1 MSNSYRTLIE
11 RLRQFADG
19 HYIIQKFYHGQIDA
33 ADLDKEP
40 RYPMMHVLP
49 VDIRASEGTL
59 DYALE
64 IRFADI
70 GRDKEI
76 KTDYQ
81 KEIISDMSRLA
92 LSLISEI
99 ENGQVL
105 FGEDAEIV
113 DKQATIIPF
122 IEEFTHVLTGVQLNV
137 TIRLPY
143 NWSAC
148 DIPADYSPNITD
160 NPDTGSGILTKI
172 GVYNDGDFVGYTS
185 FLDFS
190 DDFNVTVNGN
200 KIEVT
205 LAGGGGGAGTL
216 QETTD
221 LGNTTTNDIQL
232 IDAAE
237 VIFGAGG
244 GVLLDNDSRLREG
257 TIDAGTGGSNGIA
270 LICGV
275 GYELKWEAGSQ
286 YVMNGNG
293 DNIRIVNYKFNIVP
307 SATDD
312 SSSGFYV
319 GSKWILDDGDIYVCT
334 DSTIGAAVWE
344 IETYADWNA
353 TSGSREIANK
363 PTIPTLT
370 SDLTNDGED
379 GTNPFITAL
388 DLGSYGDMFKST
400 YDTDNDGIVDSAETV
415 QIIVRNSTG
424 STLTKGQVVY
434 LSGATGNR
442 PNAVLAQANTE
453 ASSDKTIGVVVA
465 NIANNAD
472 GQIAVSGTLHNLD
485 TSAFTAGDA
494 VWLSAA
500 TAGAITATAPAEPNH
515 TVFIGYI
522 ARAHPTQGRL
532 VIAIQNGYELDDIH
546 GVLISSPANNQGL
559 IYNSTTGLWE
569 NKNIPNVDLSSISVT
584 ETSARLD
591 NWTPTGWTNTAASV
605 IKVIKLNANYVDKV
619 QVISGLTDGTSGRI
633 VTITNTSTDNLV
645 ILELNST
652 NSLAAN
658 RFKFLGRGAYFLFP
672 NDDITL
678 LHNGVQW
685 SQLSGNTK
693 NGHTLF
699 DDMGAPN
706 HLNVGINTSYFG
718 EAGYGIASGT
728 GALVRNETPMT
739 NSIGTIGLTTGTLAI
754 GYAKIVMNGRG
765 GTGFGTGS
773 TLYNQYAVVTRLR
786 LEALPTALQDFRF
799 QTGLVAVSNSAA
811 PSMTGL
817 MGWYCTSANANW
829 KCYAA
834 NTSSTIVSDVTSG
847 LPIVLNADIV
857 LATYHPNPQGDTVFV
872 YSSDGGMTYTVDS
885 RFVRV
890 TSNYGGAPV
899 VGLSKILGIT
909 SITADIDYIGLTIKG
924 AGV

>member
-11 RLRQFADG
+11 RLRQFANG

-81 KEIISDMSRLA
+81 KEIISDMSRIA

-99 ENGQVL
+99 ENGEVL
-105 FGEDAEIV
+105 FGEEAEIV

-137 TIRLPY
+137 TIRLPF

-160 NPDTGSGILTKI
+160 NPTTGSGILTKI

-190 DDFNVTVNGN
+190 DDFDVTVNNN

-205 LAGGGGGAGTL
+205 LFGGGGGAGTL

-257 TIDAGTGGSNGIA
+257 TIDAGTGGSKGIA

-286 YVMNGNG
+286 YVMNGSG
-293 DNIRIVNYKFNIVP
+293 DNIRIVNYKFNIAPAV
-307 SATDD
+307 TDD

-319 GSKWILDDGDIYVCT
+319 GSRWILDNGDIYVCT

-353 TSGSREIANK
+353 ASGSREIANK

-379 GTNPFITAL
+379 GVNPFITAL
-388 DLGSYGDMFKST
+388 DVPAQVNSDWNATSGVAEILNKPNLSGYGDMFKST
-400 YDTDNDGIVDSAETV
+400 YDTDNDGIVDKSETV

-442 PNAVLAQANTE
+442 PNAVLAQANSE
-453 ASSDKTIGVVVA
+453 ATSSKTIGIVVA
-465 NIANNAD
+465 NIANNSD
-472 GQIAVSGTLHNLD
+472 GNVAVSGTLHDLATNSFAD
-485 TSAFTAGDA
+485 GDA
-494 VWLSAA
+494 VWLSAT
-500 TAGAITATAPAEPNH
+500 TAGAITATPPAEPNH

-522 ARAHPTQGRL
+522 ARAHPTQGRI
-532 VIAIQNGYELDDIH
+532 VIAIQNGYELNELH
-546 GVLISSPANNQGL
+546 GVSVPSPSDNQVLYYSSSEGLWKSKSLAKSDVGLGNVDNTSDANKPISTATQTALDLKKNKAEQRIFETTSNQTTS
-559 IYNSTTGLWE
+559 STTRA
-569 NKNIPNVDLSSISVT
+569 DVT
-584 ETSARLD
+584 ELTVPLLAGKKYRIELFGMMQSA
-591 NWTPTGWTNTAASV
+591 AV
-605 IKVIKLNANYVDKV
+605 
-619 QVISGLTDGTSGRI
+619 
-633 VTITNTSTDNLV
+633 
-645 ILELNST
+645 
-652 NSLAAN
+652 
-658 RFKFLGRGAYFLFP
+658 
-672 NDDITL
+672 
-678 LHNGVQW
+678 
-685 SQLSGNTK
+685 
-693 NGHTLF
+693 
-699 DDMGAPN
+699 
-706 HLNVGINTSYFG
+706 
-718 EAGYGIASGT
+718 
-728 GALVRNETPMT
+728 
-739 NSIGTIGLTTGTLAI
+739 TTGCSVGFYLSTGTATI
-754 GYAKIVMNGRG
+754 NGIIR
-765 GTGFGTGS
+765 
-773 TLYNQYAVVTRLR
+773 
-786 LEALPTALQDFRF
+786 
-799 QTGLVAVSNSAA
+799 GLVSTTA
-811 PSMTGL
+811 
-817 MGWYCTSANANW
+817 SANAID
-829 KCYAA
+829 AFISVVTTTA
-834 NTSSTIVSDVTSG
+834 GATGSFFTTSG
-847 LPIVLNADIV
+847 VGAINSPHGLGGSFYIESDSNCDFKVQFGSEVAASTTLLAGSALIVDQLN
-857 LATYHPNPQGDTVFV
+857 
-872 YSSDGGMTYTVDS
+872 
-885 RFVRV
+885 
-890 TSNYGGAPV
+890 
-899 VGLSKILGIT
+899 
-909 SITADIDYIGLTIKG
+909 
-924 AGV
+924 

>member
-172 GVYNDGDFVGYTS
+172 GVYNDGAFVGYTS

-205 LAGGGGGAGTL
+205 LVGGGGGGAGTL

-257 TIDAGTGGSNGIA
+257 TIDAGTGGNNGIA

-319 GSKWILDDGDIYVCT
+319 GSKWILDNGDIYVCT
-334 DSTIGAAVWE
+334 DATIGAAVWE

-353 TSGSREIANK
+353 ASGSREIANK

-370 SDLTNDGED
+370 SDLTNDGAD

-415 QIIVRNSTG
+415 QIVVRNSTG

-442 PNAVLAQANTE
+442 PNAVLAQANSE
-453 ASSDKTIGVVVA
+453 ATSSKTIGIVVA

-472 GQIAVSGTLHNLD
+472 GQVAVSGTLHNLD

-500 TAGAITATAPAEPNH
+500 TAGAITVTPPAEPNH

-522 ARAHPTQGRL
+522 ARAHPTQGRI
-532 VIAIQNGYELDDIH
+532 VIAIQNGYELNELH
-546 GVLISSPANNQGL
+546 GVSITTPATNDYL
-559 IYNSTTGLWE
+559 YYASDGLW
-569 NKNIPNVDLSSISVT
+569 KNRALPSPVYLELVRTGSVVPVSATRYAAEGLAGIATSIVITIAPRKLFTTFRVFITTAQPASGSLTVMRKFYNIAGT
-584 ETSARLD
+584 EIGSQSLVI
-591 NWTPTGWTNTAASV
+591 AASSV
-605 IKVIKLNANYVDKV
+605 A
-619 QVISGLTDGTSGRI
+619 
-633 VTITNTSTDNLV
+633 
-645 ILELNST
+645 
-652 NSLAAN
+652 
-658 RFKFLGRGAYFLFP
+658 
-672 NDDITL
+672 
-678 LHNGVQW
+678 
-685 SQLSGNTK
+685 
-693 NGHTLF
+693 
-699 DDMGAPN
+699 
-706 HLNVGINTSYFG
+706 GIY
-718 EAGYGIASGT
+718 EYT
-728 GALVRNETPMT
+728 GATYDMSATNGSYGFTIVNAATSSSANV
-739 NSIGTIGLTTGTLAI
+739 NSIE
-754 GYAKIVMNGRG
+754 
-765 GTGFGTGS
+765 S
-773 TLYNQYAVVTRLR
+773 
-786 LEALPTALQDFRF
+786 
-799 QTGLVAVSNSAA
+799 
-811 PSMTGL
+811 
-817 MGWYCTSANANW
+817 
-829 KCYAA
+829 
-834 NTSSTIVSDVTSG
+834 
-847 LPIVLNADIV
+847 
-857 LATYHPNPQGDTVFV
+857 V
-872 YSSDGGMTYTVDS
+872 YE
-885 RFVRV
+885 
-890 TSNYGGAPV
+890 
-899 VGLSKILGIT
+899 
-909 SITADIDYIGLTIKG
+909 
-924 AGV
+924 

>member
-49 VDIRASEGTL
+49 VDIRASTGTL

-81 KEIISDMSRLA
+81 KEIISDMSRIA

-99 ENGQVL
+99 ENGEVL

-137 TIRLPY
+137 TIRLPF

-160 NPDTGSGILTKI
+160 NPTTGSGILTKI
-172 GVYNDGDFVGYTS
+172 GIYNDGAFVGYTS
-185 FLDFS
+185 FVDFS

-244 GVLLDNDSRLREG
+244 GVLLDNASRLREG
-257 TIDAGTGGSNGIA
+257 TIDANTGGSKGIA
-270 LICGV
+270 QICGV

-286 YVMNGNG
+286 YVMNGSG
-293 DNIRIVNYKFNIVP
+293 DNIRIVNHKFNIAPVV
-307 SATDD
+307 TDD

-319 GSKWILDDGDIYVCT
+319 GSRWILDNGDIYVCT

-353 TSGSREIANK
+353 ASGSREIANK

-379 GTNPFITAL
+379 GVNPFITAL
-388 DLGSYGDMFKST
+388 DISAQVNSDWNATSGVAEILNKPNLSGYGDMFKST
-400 YDTDNDGIVDSAETV
+400 YDTDNDGIVDKAETV

-442 PNAVLAQANTE
+442 PNAVLSQANSE
-453 ASSDKTIGVVVA
+453 ATSSKTIGIVVA

-472 GQIAVSGTLHNLD
+472 GNVAVSGTLHDLATNSFAD
-485 TSAFTAGDA
+485 GDA
-494 VWLSAA
+494 VWLSAT
-500 TAGAITATAPAEPNH
+500 TAGAITATPPSEPNH

-522 ARAHPTQGRL
+522 ARAHPTQGRIVL
-532 VIAIQNGYELDDIH
+532 AIQNGYELNALH
-546 GVLISSPANNQGL
+546 GVSVPSPSDGQVLA
-559 IYNSTTGLWE
+559 YNSTSGLWE
-569 NKNIPNVDLSSISVT
+569 NKTLAKGDVGLGNVDNTSDANKPVSTATQTALDLKKNKAEQRIFETTSNQTTSSTTRADVT
-584 ETSARLD
+584 ELTVPLLAGKKYRIELFGMMQSA
-591 NWTPTGWTNTAASV
+591 AV
-605 IKVIKLNANYVDKV
+605 
-619 QVISGLTDGTSGRI
+619 
-633 VTITNTSTDNLV
+633 
-645 ILELNST
+645 
-652 NSLAAN
+652 
-658 RFKFLGRGAYFLFP
+658 
-672 NDDITL
+672 
-678 LHNGVQW
+678 
-685 SQLSGNTK
+685 
-693 NGHTLF
+693 
-699 DDMGAPN
+699 
-706 HLNVGINTSYFG
+706 
-718 EAGYGIASGT
+718 
-728 GALVRNETPMT
+728 
-739 NSIGTIGLTTGTLAI
+739 TTGCSVGFYLSTGTATI
-754 GYAKIVMNGRG
+754 NGIIR
-765 GTGFGTGS
+765 
-773 TLYNQYAVVTRLR
+773 
-786 LEALPTALQDFRF
+786 
-799 QTGLVAVSNSAA
+799 GLVSTTA
-811 PSMTGL
+811 
-817 MGWYCTSANANW
+817 SANAID
-829 KCYAA
+829 AFISVVTTTA
-834 NTSSTIVSDVTSG
+834 GATGSFFTTSG
-847 LPIVLNADIV
+847 VGAINSPHALGGSFYIESASDCDFKMQFGAEVAASTTLLAGSALIVDQLN
-857 LATYHPNPQGDTVFV
+857 
-872 YSSDGGMTYTVDS
+872 
-885 RFVRV
+885 
-890 TSNYGGAPV
+890 
-899 VGLSKILGIT
+899 
-909 SITADIDYIGLTIKG
+909 
-924 AGV
+924 

>member
-205 LAGGGGGAGTL
+205 LVGGGGGGAGTL

-257 TIDAGTGGSNGIA
+257 TIDAGTGGNNGIA

-319 GSKWILDDGDIYVCT
+319 GSRWILDDGVSYICT
-334 DSTIGAAVWE
+334 DATVDAAVWE
-344 IETYADWNA
+344 IEV
-353 TSGSREIANK
+353 S
-363 PTIPTLT
+363 PFIPLAGT
-370 SDLTNDGED
+370 D
-379 GTNPFITAL
+379 GTNLVTGVIEGGSDTMTMMGVIDKSFYVGASDANDIENAAYAAYNRYSTDGLNHEYRAGTFSENGAITINL
-388 DLGSYGDMFKST
+388 KDDNGTPLGLISCIGTLESLFKGLEYNADYSANFNLRSLIDQEVLKKRIWTKAGTPTVTDDINEAFVVGSLIWDTTNSILYKCTDNTNGAAVWSAAIAGGGDMLKSV

-415 QIIVRNSTG
+415 QIVVRNSTG
-424 STLTKGQVVY
+424 STLTKGQLVY

-442 PNAVLAQANTE
+442 PNAILAQADTE
-453 ASSDKTIGVVVA
+453 ATSDKTIGVVVA

-494 VWLSAA
+494 VWLSAT

-546 GVLISSPANNQGL
+546 GVSVPSPSNGQVLA
-559 IYNSTTGLWE
+559 YNSTSGLWE
-569 NKNIPNVDLSSISVT
+569 NQTPSPPVYLELIRTGSSIPSSSTRTTAEGLSGLSATTAVT
-584 ETSARLD
+584 IAPRKLFTTFRVFVQTAQPASGSLTVMRKFYNIAGTEIGSQSLVI
-591 NWTPTGWTNTAASV
+591 AASSV
-605 IKVIKLNANYVDKV
+605 AGIYEYTGATFDMSATNGSYGFTIVNAATSS
-619 QVISGLTDGTSGRI
+619 SG
-633 VTITNTSTDNLV
+633 N
-645 ILELNST
+645 LNSIE
-652 NSLAAN
+652 S
-658 RFKFLGRGAYFLFP
+658 
-672 NDDITL
+672 
-678 LHNGVQW
+678 
-685 SQLSGNTK
+685 
-693 NGHTLF
+693 
-699 DDMGAPN
+699 
-706 HLNVGINTSYFG
+706 
-718 EAGYGIASGT
+718 
-728 GALVRNETPMT
+728 
-739 NSIGTIGLTTGTLAI
+739 
-754 GYAKIVMNGRG
+754 
-765 GTGFGTGS
+765 
-773 TLYNQYAVVTRLR
+773 
-786 LEALPTALQDFRF
+786 
-799 QTGLVAVSNSAA
+799 
-811 PSMTGL
+811 
-817 MGWYCTSANANW
+817 
-829 KCYAA
+829 
-834 NTSSTIVSDVTSG
+834 
-847 LPIVLNADIV
+847 
-857 LATYHPNPQGDTVFV
+857 V
-872 YSSDGGMTYTVDS
+872 YE
-885 RFVRV
+885 
-890 TSNYGGAPV
+890 
-899 VGLSKILGIT
+899 
-909 SITADIDYIGLTIKG
+909 
-924 AGV
+924 

>member
-70 GRDKEI
+70 GRDKEV

-81 KEIISDMSRLA
+81 KEIISDMSRIA

-99 ENGQVL
+99 ENGEVL
-105 FGEDAEIV
+105 FGSDAEIV

-137 TIRLPY
+137 TIRLPF

-160 NPDTGSGILTKI
+160 NPTTGSGILTKI
-172 GVYNDGDFVGYTS
+172 GIYNDGDFVGYTS

-244 GVLLDNDSRLREG
+244 GVLLDNASRLREG
-257 TIDAGTGGSNGIA
+257 TIDAGTGGNNGIA

-293 DNIRIVNYKFNIVP
+293 DTIRIVNHKFNIAP
-307 SATDD
+307 AATDD

-319 GSKWILDDGDIYVCT
+319 GSRWILDNGDIYVCT

-353 TSGSREIANK
+353 ASGSREIANK
-363 PTIPTLT
+363 P
-370 SDLTNDGED
+370 DLSG
-379 GTNPFITAL
+379 F
-388 DLGSYGDMFKST
+388 GDMFKST
-400 YDTDNDGIVDSAETV
+400 YDTDNDGIVDKSETV

-453 ASSDKTIGVVVA
+453 ATSSKTIGIVVA
-465 NIANNAD
+465 DIANNAD
-472 GQIAVSGTLHNLD
+472 GNVAVSGTLHDLN
-485 TSAFTAGDA
+485 TNSFAAGDA
-494 VWLSAA
+494 VWLSAT
-500 TAGAITATAPAEPNH
+500 TAGAITVTPPAEPNH

-522 ARAHPTQGRL
+522 ARAHPTLGRI
-532 VIAIQNGYELDDIH
+532 VIAIQNGYELDELH
-546 GVLISSPANNQGL
+546 GVSVSSPTNNQGL
-559 IYNSTTGLWE
+559 IYNSTSGLWE
-569 NKNIPNVDLSSISVT
+569 NQNIPSADWGVLFLT
-584 ETSARLD
+584 ETSARYD
-591 NWTPTGWTNTAASV
+591 NYTPTGWDDE
-605 IKVIKLNANYVDKV
+605 KVISINANYTDKV
-619 QVISGLTDGTSGRI
+619 QVYSGIAGGYAGRM
-633 VTITNTSTDNLV
+633 VTILNSSSDNLM
-645 ILELNST
+645 ILENNST
-652 NSLAAN
+652 NSSAAN
-658 RFKFLGRGAYFLFP
+658 RMRFLGRSAYFLFP
-672 NDDITL
+672 NEQLTL
-678 LHNGVQW
+678 LHNGTDWGV
-685 SQLSGNTK
+685 LSASPN
-693 NGHTLF
+693 NGHMAF
-699 DDMGAPN
+699 DDMLGAANQASP
-706 HLNVGINTSYFG
+706 TSYFG
-718 EAGYGIASGT
+718 ETGVGVANGGSG
-728 GALVRNETPMT
+728 AIIRNDNQM
-739 NSIGTIGLTTGTLAI
+739 NGMFGTITFTTGTVANNSGTL
-754 GYAKIVMNGRG
+754 KSMGRSGFYQTG
-765 GTGFGTGS
+765 GAS
-773 TLYNQYAVVTRLR
+773 SKYCVVSRIRLDQ
-786 LEALPTALQDFRF
+786 LPTAAQDFIF
-799 QTGLVAVSNSAA
+799 GVGISSASNATGITTSGSNSWYASFA
-811 PSMTGL
+811 NGFWRNYTSNTGNTL
-817 MGWYCTSANANW
+817 ISDTTTSLAVTTNA
-829 KCYAA
+829 
-834 NTSSTIVSDVTSG
+834 
-847 LPIVLNADIV
+847 IVLG
-857 LATYHPNPQGDTVFV
+857 TYHPNNLGDTVFF
-872 YSSDGGMTYTVDS
+872 YSADGGMTYAVSS

-890 TSNYGGAPV
+890 SSNYGGAPV
-899 VGLSKILGIT
+899 IGVNKLVGLTSIQATVDYVGIT
-909 SITADIDYIGLTIKG
+909 CKG
-924 AGV
+924 GVI

>member
-205 LAGGGGGAGTL
+205 LVGGGEGGAGTL

-221 LGNTTTNDIQL
+221 LGNTTTNDIEL

-237 VIFGAGG
+237 LLFGAGG
-244 GVLLDNDSRLREG
+244 GVLLDNASRLREG
-257 TIDAGTGGSNGIA
+257 TIDAGTGGNNGIA

-319 GSKWILDDGDIYVCT
+319 GSKWILDDGDIYICT
-334 DSTIGAAVWE
+334 DATVDAAVWE

-379 GTNPFITAL
+379 GVNPFITAL

-415 QIIVRNSTG
+415 QIVVRNSTG

-442 PNAVLAQANTE
+442 PNAVLAQADSE
-453 ASSDKTIGVVVA
+453 ATSSKTIGIVVA

-472 GQIAVSGTLHNLD
+472 GQVAVSGTLHNLD

-500 TAGAITATAPAEPNH
+500 TAGAITVTPPAEPNH

-522 ARAHPTQGRL
+522 ARAHPTQGRI
-532 VIAIQNGYELDDIH
+532 VIAIQNGYELNELH
-546 GVLISSPANNQGL
+546 GVSITTPATNDYL
-559 IYNSTTGLWE
+559 YYASDGLW
-569 NKNIPNVDLSSISVT
+569 KNRALPSPVYLELV
-584 ETSARLD
+584 R
-591 NWTPTGWTNTAASV
+591 TGSV
-605 IKVIKLNANYVDKV
+605 IPASSTRYAAEGLAGVSASIVITIAPRKLFSTFRVF
-619 QVISGLTDGTSGRI
+619 
-633 VTITNTSTDNLV
+633 ITTTQ
-645 ILELNST
+645 
-652 NSLAAN
+652 
-658 RFKFLGRGAYFLFP
+658 P
-672 NDDITL
+672 
-678 LHNGVQW
+678 
-685 SQLSGNTK
+685 
-693 NGHTLF
+693 
-699 DDMGAPN
+699 
-706 HLNVGINTSYFG
+706 
-718 EAGYGIASGT
+718 ASGT
-728 GALVRNETPMT
+728 LTVMRKFYNIAGTEIGSQSLVIAASSVAGIYEYTGATYDMSATNGSYGFTIVNAATSSSANV
-739 NSIGTIGLTTGTLAI
+739 NSIE
-754 GYAKIVMNGRG
+754 
-765 GTGFGTGS
+765 S
-773 TLYNQYAVVTRLR
+773 
-786 LEALPTALQDFRF
+786 
-799 QTGLVAVSNSAA
+799 
-811 PSMTGL
+811 
-817 MGWYCTSANANW
+817 
-829 KCYAA
+829 
-834 NTSSTIVSDVTSG
+834 
-847 LPIVLNADIV
+847 
-857 LATYHPNPQGDTVFV
+857 V
-872 YSSDGGMTYTVDS
+872 YE
-885 RFVRV
+885 
-890 TSNYGGAPV
+890 
-899 VGLSKILGIT
+899 
-909 SITADIDYIGLTIKG
+909 
-924 AGV
+924 

>member
-172 GVYNDGDFVGYTS
+172 GVYNDGAFVGYTS

-190 DDFNVTVNGN
+190 DDFTATVNGN
-200 KIEVT
+200 KIEIVFNGT
-205 LAGGGGGAGTL
+205 AGGAGTL

-221 LGNTTTNDIQL
+221 NGNTTTNNIEL

-237 VIFGAGG
+237 VIFGEGG
-244 GVLLDNDSRLREG
+244 GVLLDNASRLREG
-257 TIDAGTGGSNGIA
+257 TIDAGTGGNNGIA

-319 GSKWILDDGDIYVCT
+319 GSRWILDDGVSYICT
-334 DSTIGAAVWE
+334 DATVDAAVWE
-344 IETYADWNA
+344 IEVSPYIPLAGTDGTNLVTGNIEVDPTVANWSVSETNSGKLHEVGWEAGVLAYIRTSLGSNVGQVAVRENNVESSVSDG
-353 TSGSREIANK
+353 TSGSNVALSPEAIQIASNNGTDSVDIEIT
-363 PTIPTLT
+363 PTSATVNVTNAPTFEGLKYNDDF
-370 SDLTNDGED
+370 SDNFVLRSLIDQEVLKKRIWTKAGTPTVTDDINEAFVVGSLIWDTTNSILYKCTDN
-379 GTNPFITAL
+379 TNGAAVWSAAIA
-388 DLGSYGDMFKST
+388 GGGDMLKSV

-442 PNAVLAQANTE
+442 PNAVLAKADSE
-453 ASSDKTIGVVVA
+453 ATSSKTIGIVVA

-500 TAGAITATAPAEPNH
+500 TAGAITVTPPAEPNH

-522 ARAHPTQGRL
+522 ARAHPTLGRI
-532 VIAIQNGYELDDIH
+532 VIAIQNGYELNELH
-546 GVLISSPANNQGL
+546 GVSITTPATDDYL
-559 IYNSTTGLWE
+559 YYASDGLW
-569 NKNIPNVDLSSISVT
+569 KNRALPSPVYLELV
-584 ETSARLD
+584 R
-591 NWTPTGWTNTAASV
+591 TGSV
-605 IKVIKLNANYVDKV
+605 IPASSTRYAAEGLAGVSASIVITIAPRKLFSTFRVF
-619 QVISGLTDGTSGRI
+619 
-633 VTITNTSTDNLV
+633 ITTTQ
-645 ILELNST
+645 
-652 NSLAAN
+652 
-658 RFKFLGRGAYFLFP
+658 P
-672 NDDITL
+672 
-678 LHNGVQW
+678 
-685 SQLSGNTK
+685 
-693 NGHTLF
+693 
-699 DDMGAPN
+699 
-706 HLNVGINTSYFG
+706 
-718 EAGYGIASGT
+718 ASGT
-728 GALVRNETPMT
+728 LTVMRKFYNIAGTEIGSQSLVIAASSVAGIYEYTGATYDMSATNGSYGFTIVNAATSSSANV
-739 NSIGTIGLTTGTLAI
+739 NSIE
-754 GYAKIVMNGRG
+754 
-765 GTGFGTGS
+765 S
-773 TLYNQYAVVTRLR
+773 
-786 LEALPTALQDFRF
+786 
-799 QTGLVAVSNSAA
+799 
-811 PSMTGL
+811 
-817 MGWYCTSANANW
+817 
-829 KCYAA
+829 
-834 NTSSTIVSDVTSG
+834 
-847 LPIVLNADIV
+847 
-857 LATYHPNPQGDTVFV
+857 V
-872 YSSDGGMTYTVDS
+872 YE
-885 RFVRV
+885 
-890 TSNYGGAPV
+890 
-899 VGLSKILGIT
+899 
-909 SITADIDYIGLTIKG
+909 
-924 AGV
+924 

>member
-81 KEIISDMSRLA
+81 KEIISDMSRIA

-172 GVYNDGDFVGYTS
+172 GIYNDGDFVGYTS

-190 DDFNVTVNGN
+190 DDFTVTVNGN

-244 GVLLDNDSRLREG
+244 GVLLDNASRLREG
-257 TIDAGTGGSNGIA
+257 TIDAGTGGYNGIA

-312 SSSGFYV
+312 SSLGFYV
-319 GSKWILDDGDIYVCT
+319 GSKWILDNGDIYICT
-334 DSTIGAAVWE
+334 DATIGAAVWE
-344 IETYADWNA
+344 IETYSDWNA
-353 TSGSREIANK
+353 ASGSREIANK
-363 PTIPTLT
+363 PTIPTNT

-379 GTNPFITAL
+379 GVNPFITANDIPSL
-388 DLGSYGDMFKST
+388 TGYVPYTGATTDVDLGTHNLTADHIALNVNPSGAGFVVGATQWNNTIGSSETLLKGGNVTLKNGVDLVAR
-400 YDTDNDGIVDSAETV
+400 IVNKVTP
-415 QIIVRNSTG
+415 NT
-424 STLTKGQVVY
+424 TLTKANYQAVRV
-434 LSGATGNR
+434 SGATGGR
-442 PNAVLAQANTE
+442 LSVELAR
-453 ASSDKTIGVVVA
+453 
-465 NIANNAD
+465 ANND
-472 GQIAVSGTLHNLD
+472 
-485 TSAFTAGDA
+485 
-494 VWLSAA
+494 
-500 TAGAITATAPAEPNH
+500 
-515 TVFIGYI
+515 
-522 ARAHPTQGRL
+522 
-532 VIAIQNGYELDDIH
+532 
-546 GVLISSPANNQGL
+546 
-559 IYNSTTGLWE
+559 
-569 NKNIPNVDLSSISVT
+569 
-584 ETSARLD
+584 
-591 NWTPTGWTNTAASV
+591 
-605 IKVIKLNANYVDKV
+605 
-619 QVISGLTDGTSGRI
+619 
-633 VTITNTSTDNLV
+633 
-645 ILELNST
+645 T
-652 NSLAAN
+652 NSA
-658 RFKFLGRGAYFLFP
+658 
-672 NDDITL
+672 D
-678 LHNGVQW
+678 
-685 SQLSGNTK
+685 
-693 NGHTLF
+693 
-699 DDMGAPN
+699 
-706 HLNVGINTSYFG
+706 
-718 EAGYGIASGT
+718 
-728 GALVRNETPMT
+728 
-739 NSIGTIGLTTGTLAI
+739 TIGLVCETIATNQEGFIITVGQLLDINTTGSLQGETWADGDVLYLSPTTAGQITKVKPTGAGHIVVI
-754 GYAKIVMNGRG
+754 GYVEYAHAVNGAMYVKVMNGWELDELHDVDIISPTTNDVLYYAADSLWKNKALTKSDVGLGNVDNTSDANKPVSTATQAAIDALPSPIYLELIR
-765 GTGFGTGS
+765 TGS
-773 TLYNQYAVVTRLR
+773 TILASATRYAAEGLAGLATGVVITIAPKKLFSTFRVFITSAQPASGSLVVTRKFYNIAGTEIGSQSLTIAASSVAGIY
-786 LEALPTALQDFRF
+786 EY
-799 QTGLVAVSNSAA
+799 TGATYDMSSTDGSYGFTIVNNATS
-811 PSMTGL
+811 
-817 MGWYCTSANANW
+817 TSANCN
-829 KCYAA
+829 
-834 NTSSTIVSDVTSG
+834 SIES
-847 LPIVLNADIV
+847 
-857 LATYHPNPQGDTVFV
+857 V
-872 YSSDGGMTYTVDS
+872 YE
-885 RFVRV
+885 
-890 TSNYGGAPV
+890 
-899 VGLSKILGIT
+899 
-909 SITADIDYIGLTIKG
+909 
-924 AGV
+924 

>member
-205 LAGGGGGAGTL
+205 LVGGGGGAGTL

-221 LGNTTTNDIQL
+221 NGNTTTNDIEL

-237 VIFGAGG
+237 VKFGAGG
-244 GVLLDNDSRLREG
+244 GVLLDNGSRLREG
-257 TIDAGTGGSNGIA
+257 TIDANTGGSKGIA
-270 LICGV
+270 QICGV

-319 GSKWILDDGDIYVCT
+319 GSKWILDNGDIYVCT
-334 DSTIGAAVWE
+334 DATIGAAVWE
-344 IETYADWNA
+344 IEVSPYIPLAGTD
-353 TSGSREIANK
+353 SGNPVTGDIELSIDNK
-363 PTIPTLT
+363 IYIENSAQAGYLF
-370 SDLTNDGED
+370 SDGQVDVFSNSLDNTRH
-379 GTNPFITAL
+379 TAL
-388 DLGSYGDMFKST
+388 TVGDGIVTIHSDTANFAGAEYNADYSADFDLRSLIDQEVMKSRIWTKAGTPTTTDDSTEGYLVGSLIWDTTNSILYKCTDNTDGAAVWSAAIAGGGDMLKST

-424 STLTKGQVVY
+424 VTLTKGQVVY

-453 ASSDKTIGVVVA
+453 ASSDKTIGIVVA

-485 TSAFTAGDA
+485 TSAFSAGDA

-500 TAGAITATAPAEPNH
+500 TAGAFTVTPPAEPNH

-522 ARAHPTQGRL
+522 ARAHPTQGRI

-546 GVLISSPANNQGL
+546 GVSITTPATNDILYYASDSLWKNKALTKSDVGL
-559 IYNSTTGLWE
+559 G
-569 NKNIPNVDLSSISVT
+569 NVD
-584 ETSARLD
+584 
-591 NWTPTGWTNTAASV
+591 
-605 IKVIKLNANYVDKV
+605 
-619 QVISGLTDGTSGRI
+619 
-633 VTITNTSTDNLV
+633 NTSDANKPVSTAQQTALDAKEGTIAAGTTLQYWRGDKSWQTLP
-645 ILELNST
+645 IAIYLELI
-652 NSLAAN
+652 
-658 RFKFLGRGAYFLFP
+658 R
-672 NDDITL
+672 
-678 LHNGVQW
+678 
-685 SQLSGNTK
+685 
-693 NGHTLF
+693 
-699 DDMGAPN
+699 
-706 HLNVGINTSYFG
+706 
-718 EAGYGIASGT
+718 
-728 GALVRNETPMT
+728 
-739 NSIGTIGLTTGTLAI
+739 
-754 GYAKIVMNGRG
+754 
-765 GTGFGTGS
+765 TGS
-773 TLYNQYAVVTRLR
+773 TV
-786 LEALPTALQDFRF
+786 P
-799 QTGLVAVSNSAA
+799 
-811 PSMTGL
+811 
-817 MGWYCTSANANW
+817 
-829 KCYAA
+829 
-834 NTSSTIVSDVTSG
+834 TSSTRFAAEG
-847 LPIVLNADIV
+847 LAG
-857 LATYHPNPQGDTVFV
+857 LATSIAITISPKKLFTTFRVFITTAQPASGSLV
-872 YSSDGGMTYTVDS
+872 VS
-885 RFVRV
+885 RKFYNVAG
-890 TSNYGGAPV
+890 TE
-899 VGLSKILGIT
+899 
-909 SITADIDYIGLTIKG
+909 IGSQNLTIAASSVAGIYEYTG
-924 AGV
+924 ATYDMSATNGSYGFTIVNNATSASGNLNSIESAYQ

>member
-11 RLRQFADG
+11 RLRQFANG

-81 KEIISDMSRLA
+81 KEIISDMSRIA

-99 ENGQVL
+99 ENGEVL
-105 FGEDAEIV
+105 FGEEAEIV

-137 TIRLPY
+137 TIRLPF

-160 NPDTGSGILTKI
+160 NPTTGSGILTKI

-190 DDFNVTVNGN
+190 DDFDVTVNNN

-205 LAGGGGGAGTL
+205 LFGGGGGAGTL

-257 TIDAGTGGSNGIA
+257 TIDAGTGGSKGIA

-286 YVMNGNG
+286 YVMNGSG
-293 DNIRIVNYKFNIVP
+293 DNIRIVNYKFNIAPAV
-307 SATDD
+307 TDD

-319 GSKWILDDGDIYVCT
+319 GSRWILDNGDIYVCT

-353 TSGSREIANK
+353 ASGSREIANK

-379 GTNPFITAL
+379 GVNPFITAL
-388 DLGSYGDMFKST
+388 DVPAQVNSDWNATSGVAEILNKPNLSGYGDMFKST
-400 YDTDNDGIVDSAETV
+400 YDTDNDGIVDKSETV

-442 PNAVLAQANTE
+442 PNAVLAQANSE
-453 ASSDKTIGVVVA
+453 ATSSKTIGIVVA
-465 NIANNAD
+465 NIANNSD
-472 GQIAVSGTLHNLD
+472 GNVAVSGTLHDLATNSFAD
-485 TSAFTAGDA
+485 GDA
-494 VWLSAA
+494 VWLSAT
-500 TAGAITATAPAEPNH
+500 TAGAITATPPAEPNH

-522 ARAHPTQGRL
+522 ARAHPTQGRI
-532 VIAIQNGYELDDIH
+532 VIAIQNGYELNELH
-546 GVLISSPANNQGL
+546 GVSVPSPSDNQVLYYSSSEGLWKSKSLAKSDVGLGNVDNTSDANKPISTATQTALDLKKNKAEQRIFETTSNQTTS
-559 IYNSTTGLWE
+559 STTRADVTELTVPLLAGKKYRIELFGMMQSAA
-569 NKNIPNVDLSSISVT
+569 VTTGCSVGFYLSS
-584 ETSARLD
+584 
-591 NWTPTGWTNTAASV
+591 GTA
-605 IKVIKLNANYVDKV
+605 
-619 QVISGLTDGTSGRI
+619 
-633 VTITNTSTDNLV
+633 TI
-645 ILELNST
+645 
-652 NSLAAN
+652 
-658 RFKFLGRGAYFLFP
+658 
-672 NDDITL
+672 
-678 LHNGVQW
+678 NG
-685 SQLSGNTK
+685 
-693 NGHTLF
+693 
-699 DDMGAPN
+699 
-706 HLNVGINTSYFG
+706 I
-718 EAGYGIASGT
+718 I
-728 GALVRNETPMT
+728 R
-739 NSIGTIGLTTGTLAI
+739 
-754 GYAKIVMNGRG
+754 
-765 GTGFGTGS
+765 
-773 TLYNQYAVVTRLR
+773 
-786 LEALPTALQDFRF
+786 
-799 QTGLVAVSNSAA
+799 GLVSTTA
-811 PSMTGL
+811 
-817 MGWYCTSANANW
+817 SANAID
-829 KCYAA
+829 AFISVVTTTA
-834 NTSSTIVSDVTSG
+834 GATGSFFTTSG
-847 LPIVLNADIV
+847 VGAINSPHALGGSFYIESDSNCDFKMQFGSEVAASTTLLAGSALIVDQLN
-857 LATYHPNPQGDTVFV
+857 
-872 YSSDGGMTYTVDS
+872 
-885 RFVRV
+885 
-890 TSNYGGAPV
+890 
-899 VGLSKILGIT
+899 
-909 SITADIDYIGLTIKG
+909 
-924 AGV
+924 

>member
-205 LAGGGGGAGTL
+205 LAGGGGGGAGTL

-221 LGNTTTNDIQL
+221 LGNTTTNDIEL

-237 VIFGAGG
+237 VKFGAGG
-244 GVLLDNDSRLREG
+244 GVLLDNGSRLREG
-257 TIDAGTGGSNGIA
+257 TIDAGTGGSKGIA

-319 GSKWILDDGDIYVCT
+319 GSRWILDDGDIYVCT
-334 DSTIGAAVWE
+334 DATIGAAVWE

-363 PTIPTLT
+363 P
-370 SDLTNDGED
+370 DLSG
-379 GTNPFITAL
+379 
-388 DLGSYGDMFKST
+388 YGDMFKSV
-400 YDTDNDGIVDSAETV
+400 YDTDDDGIVDSAETV
-415 QIIVRNSTG
+415 QIVVRNSTG

-442 PNAVLAQANTE
+442 PNAVLAQANSE
-453 ASSDKTIGVVVA
+453 ATSSKTIGVVVA
-465 NIANNAD
+465 NIANNSD
-472 GQIAVSGTLHNLD
+472 GNVAVSGTLHDLN
-485 TSAFTAGDA
+485 TNSFTAGDA
-494 VWLSAA
+494 VWLSAT
-500 TAGAITATAPAEPNH
+500 TAGAFTVTPPAEPNH

-522 ARAHPTQGRL
+522 ARAHPTLGRI
-532 VIAIQNGYELDDIH
+532 VIAIQNGYELDELH
-546 GVLISSPANNQGL
+546 GVSVPSPSNGQVLAYVTSELVWKAKTLAKGDVGL
-559 IYNSTTGLWE
+559 G
-569 NKNIPNVDLSSISVT
+569 NVD
-584 ETSARLD
+584 
-591 NWTPTGWTNTAASV
+591 
-605 IKVIKLNANYVDKV
+605 
-619 QVISGLTDGTSGRI
+619 
-633 VTITNTSTDNLV
+633 NTSDLDKPISTATQAAIDA
-645 ILELNST
+645 IPSPIYLELI
-652 NSLAAN
+652 
-658 RFKFLGRGAYFLFP
+658 R
-672 NDDITL
+672 
-678 LHNGVQW
+678 
-685 SQLSGNTK
+685 
-693 NGHTLF
+693 
-699 DDMGAPN
+699 
-706 HLNVGINTSYFG
+706 
-718 EAGYGIASGT
+718 
-728 GALVRNETPMT
+728 
-739 NSIGTIGLTTGTLAI
+739 
-754 GYAKIVMNGRG
+754 
-765 GTGFGTGS
+765 TGS
-773 TLYNQYAVVTRLR
+773 GI
-786 LEALPTALQDFRF
+786 P
-799 QTGLVAVSNSAA
+799 
-811 PSMTGL
+811 
-817 MGWYCTSANANW
+817 
-829 KCYAA
+829 
-834 NTSSTIVSDVTSG
+834 TSSTRYAAEGFAGVNASIVITIAPRKLFSTFRVFITTAQPASG
-847 LPIVLNADIV
+847 SLTVMRKFYNIAGTEIGSQSLVIAASSVAGIYEYTG
-857 LATYHPNPQGDTVFV
+857 ATYDMSSTNGSYGFTIVNAATSASANVNSIESV
-872 YSSDGGMTYTVDS
+872 YE
-885 RFVRV
+885 
-890 TSNYGGAPV
+890 
-899 VGLSKILGIT
+899 
-909 SITADIDYIGLTIKG
+909 
-924 AGV
+924 

>member
-11 RLRQFADG
+11 RLRQFANG

-81 KEIISDMSRLA
+81 KEIISDMSRIA

-143 NWSAC
+143 DWSAC

-172 GVYNDGDFVGYTS
+172 GIYNDGDFVGYTS
-185 FLDFS
+185 FVDFS

-205 LAGGGGGAGTL
+205 LVGGGGGAGTL

-244 GVLLDNDSRLREG
+244 GVLLDNSSRLREG
-257 TIDAGTGGSNGIA
+257 TIDAGTGGNNGIA

-293 DNIRIVNYKFNIVP
+293 DNIRIVDYKFNIVP

-312 SSSGFYV
+312 SSLGFYV
-319 GSKWILDDGDIYVCT
+319 GSKWILDNGDIYVCT

-353 TSGSREIANK
+353 ASGSREIANK
-363 PTIPTLT
+363 PTIPTNT

-379 GTNPFITAL
+379 GTNPFITANDL
-388 DLGSYGDMFKST
+388 PSLTGYVPYTGATTDVDLGTHNLTADHIALNVNPSGAGFVVGATEWNNTIGSSQTLLKGGNVTLKNGVDLVAR
-400 YDTDNDGIVDSAETV
+400 IVNKVTP
-415 QIIVRNSTG
+415 NT
-424 STLTKGQVVY
+424 TLTKANYQAVRV
-434 LSGATGNR
+434 SGATGGR
-442 PNAVLAQANTE
+442 MSVELAQANN
-453 ASSDKTIGVVVA
+453 D
-465 NIANNAD
+465 
-472 GQIAVSGTLHNLD
+472 
-485 TSAFTAGDA
+485 
-494 VWLSAA
+494 
-500 TAGAITATAPAEPNH
+500 
-515 TVFIGYI
+515 
-522 ARAHPTQGRL
+522 
-532 VIAIQNGYELDDIH
+532 
-546 GVLISSPANNQGL
+546 
-559 IYNSTTGLWE
+559 
-569 NKNIPNVDLSSISVT
+569 
-584 ETSARLD
+584 
-591 NWTPTGWTNTAASV
+591 
-605 IKVIKLNANYVDKV
+605 
-619 QVISGLTDGTSGRI
+619 
-633 VTITNTSTDNLV
+633 
-645 ILELNST
+645 LNS
-652 NSLAAN
+652 A
-658 RFKFLGRGAYFLFP
+658 
-672 NDDITL
+672 D
-678 LHNGVQW
+678 
-685 SQLSGNTK
+685 
-693 NGHTLF
+693 
-699 DDMGAPN
+699 
-706 HLNVGINTSYFG
+706 
-718 EAGYGIASGT
+718 
-728 GALVRNETPMT
+728 
-739 NSIGTIGLTTGTLAI
+739 TIGLVCETIATNQEGFIITVGQLLDINTTGSLQGETWVDGDVLYLSPTTAGQITKVKPTGAGHIVVI
-754 GYAKIVMNGRG
+754 GYVEYAHAVNGSIYVKVMNGWELDELHDVDIISPATNDILYYAADSLWKNKALTKSDVGLGNVDNTSDLNKQISTATQAAIDAIPAPIYLELIR
-765 GTGFGTGS
+765 TGS
-773 TLYNQYAVVTRLR
+773 TVLASTTRYAAEGLAGFATSIVITIAPQKLYTTFRVFITSAQPASGSLVVTRKFYNIAGTEIGSQSLTIPASSVAGIY
-786 LEALPTALQDFRF
+786 EY
-799 QTGLVAVSNSAA
+799 TGATYDMSSTDGSYGFTIVNNATS
-811 PSMTGL
+811 
-817 MGWYCTSANANW
+817 TSANCN
-829 KCYAA
+829 
-834 NTSSTIVSDVTSG
+834 SIES
-847 LPIVLNADIV
+847 
-857 LATYHPNPQGDTVFV
+857 V
-872 YSSDGGMTYTVDS
+872 YE
-885 RFVRV
+885 
-890 TSNYGGAPV
+890 
-899 VGLSKILGIT
+899 
-909 SITADIDYIGLTIKG
+909 
-924 AGV
+924 